1 MIRIRHNAVEIVILF
16 CLVSLL
22 LLPSCA
28 KREEVTAWEKAHAE
42 AVNFMATRQQ
52 WPASPEAVCEAFWEA
67 RRAKDYKEMEILW
80 PGSGS
85 YNWPEICKDDPD
97 VKYVF
102 GKANEKGTEV
112 PYAAEGYFKENG
124 SYNLTMAMGS
134 LQTPNGLRYYIVSGN

>member
-1 MIRIRHNAVEIVILF
+1 MIRVRHNAIELVILF
-16 CLVSLL
+16 CLGGLL
-22 LLPSCA
+22 LLSSCGRRA
-28 KREEVTAWEKAHAE
+28 RVKTWEQAHAE
-42 AVNFMATRQQ
+42 AMNDIAKRQQ

-102 GKANEKGTEV
+102 GKANETGTSV
-112 PYAAEGYFKENG
+112 PYAEEGYFKEHG
-124 SYNLTMAMGS
+124 SYNLTMVMGS
-134 LQTPNGLRYYIVSGN
+134 FKTPRGLRYYIVSGN